1 MKRLPEYHITKVY
14 AMYMGYTEDTLNQ
27 IKKIHKKKLF
37 ESNEHYE
44 QRLETS
50 IKGSVI
56 LLFTQ
61 GDIIM
66 NRKITAGVAE
76 SINKLCSEANT
87 TPVDLVNNSAK
98 NGYHRSQVI
107 DACFSYILGGYK
119 LSKYLKDANLRIRTR

>member
-1 MKRLPEYHITKVY
+1 
-14 AMYMGYTEDTLNQ
+14 MYMGYTEDTLNA

-37 ESNEHYE
+37 ESARDYE

-50 IKGSVI
+50 IKCSVI

-98 NGYHRSQVI
+98 NGYHRNQVI

-119 LSKYLKDANLRIRTR
+119 LSKYLRDSNLRIRTR

>member
-1 MKRLPEYHITKVY
+1 MNRLPEYHITKVY
-14 AMYMGYTEDTLNQ
+14 AMRMGYTEDTLNA

-37 ESNEHYE
+37 ESIRDYE
-44 QRLETS
+44 RRLETS
-50 IKGSVI
+50 IKCSVI

-66 NRKITAGVAE
+66 NRKITAGIAE
-76 SINKLCSEANT
+76 SINKLCNEINA

-98 NGYHRSQVI
+98 NGYHRNQVI

-119 LSKYLKDANLRIRTR
+119 LSKYLRNANLRIRSR